1 MAGRKQTPGKKVK
14 AKPSAKKAAKPKAVK
29 AKPASKPKAAKARP
43 PATKAK
49 AVKAKPASKPKAA
62 KARPPAT
69 KAKAVKAKPASKPKA
84 AKARPPATKATKAK
98 AGVKGETSTKKR
110 TKDQGNSEPP
120 KKRRKTQ
127 SVGEK
132 YHAAPAPGNI
142 SISQHAYV
150 APMTVPIGI
159 HVPACDARNVPHD
172 SNSSINSKPVNA
184 APHSSHGLTSNSAA
198 SEQSLATGRSETD
211 STAGTQ
217 IHPGTQI
224 QGDNVTINASD
235 GASCF
240 VPIIRNSTMQSC
252 NINANIGSNQK

>member
-43 PATKAK
+43 PAKK
-49 AVKAKPASKPKAA
+49 
-62 KARPPAT
+62 AT